1 MGTAK
6 SNNGVLIRLTG
17 ERWLHITLGH
27 PELADYY
34 YEILDTIENPE
45 IIYEGDLGGKIALKS
60 VGAGKHLTVV
70 YKELNDNDGFIIT
83 AYLTNKIQKFARK
96 KVLWEQKN

>member
-1 MGTAK
+1 M
-6 SNNGVLIRLTG
+6 NGAVSKNGITIRITN

-45 IIYEGDLGGKIALKS
+45 IIYEGENGGLIAVKRIIEE
-60 VGAGKHLTVV
+60 KHIVAV
-70 YKELNDNDGFIIT
+70 YKEFGTDGFIIT
-83 AYLTNKIQKFARK
+83 AYITNKIQKFNKK
-96 KVLWEQKN
+96 KVLWEQKK